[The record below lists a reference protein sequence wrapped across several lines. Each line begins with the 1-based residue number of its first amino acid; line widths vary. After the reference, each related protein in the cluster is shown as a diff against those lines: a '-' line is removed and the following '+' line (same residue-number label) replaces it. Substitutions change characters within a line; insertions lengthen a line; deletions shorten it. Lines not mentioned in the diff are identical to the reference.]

1 MACRRQ
7 ERREEETPVKEQ
19 EAVRGLLDIS
29 RDSVRKERRRS
40 WQRLGAVLVLLAV
53 TAAVVAWNALI
64 QRDQCSTSI
73 YLKETV
79 NGVNYLYIDA
89 LDGHLLRLRC
99 GGDIDF
105 DSIQTEQELGPRRR
119 IPSDTTW
126 STAGTA

>member
-1 MACRRQ
+1 MQ
-7 ERREEETPVKEQ
+7 N
-19 EAVRGLLDIS
+19 LLTIS
-29 RDSVRKERRRS
+29 RASVRRERRRS

-53 TAAVVAWNALI
+53 TAVVAWNALI

-99 GGDIDF
+99 GDDIDF
-105 DSIQTEQELGPRRR
+105 DSLQTGYDGYRMEYVWNQATHRGVVF
-119 IPSDTTW
+119 TC
-126 STAGTA
+126 TATG